1 MATDSFSSHSKGLEA
16 PADKAEAIAPNDGAD
31 LTNTT
36 RGIYVGGAGNIVATV
51 GGTDVTFT
59 AVQAGTVLPI
69 RATRI
74 KATGTTATGLVGL
87 S

>member
-1 MATDSFSSHSKGLEA
+1 MATDNFTSHSKGLEA
-16 PADKAEAIAPNDGAD
+16 PADRAEAITPNNGAD
-31 LTNTT
+31 LTYTT

-51 GGTDVTFT
+51 GGVDVTFNN
-59 AVQAGTVLPI
+59 VQAGTVLPI
-69 RATRI
+69 RTTRI

>member
-1 MATDSFSSHSKGLEA
+1 MATDSFTSHTKGLEA
-16 PADKAEAIAPNDGAD
+16 PADRAEAITPNDGAD
-31 LTNTT
+31 LAYTT

-51 GGTDVTFT
+51 GGTDVTFNS
-59 AVQAGTVLPI
+59 VQAGTILPV

-74 KATGTTATGLVGL
+74 KATNTTATGLVGL

>member
-1 MATDSFSSHSKGLEA
+1 MATDNFSSHSKGLEA
-16 PADKAEAIAPNDGAD
+16 PADKAEAITPNDGAD
-31 LTNTT
+31 LAYTT

-59 AVQAGTVLPI
+59 AAQAGTVLPI

-74 KATGTTATGLVGL
+74 KATGTTATALVGL

>member
-1 MATDSFSSHSKGLEA
+1 MATDNFTSHTKGLEA
-16 PADKAEAIAPNDGAD
+16 PADRGEAITPNDGAD
-31 LTNTT
+31 LTYTT
-36 RGIYVGGAGNIVATV
+36 RGIYVGGAGNIVATM
-51 GGTDVTFT
+51 GGVDVTFT